1 MERDA
6 TKIRGFGERDRER
19 NSVREEAEETGI
31 GEQGTG
37 NGKGE
42 QDEGGREHGKG

>member
-1 MERDA
+1 MKRDA

-31 GEQGTG
+31 GEQGTKRG
-37 NGKGE
+37 GE